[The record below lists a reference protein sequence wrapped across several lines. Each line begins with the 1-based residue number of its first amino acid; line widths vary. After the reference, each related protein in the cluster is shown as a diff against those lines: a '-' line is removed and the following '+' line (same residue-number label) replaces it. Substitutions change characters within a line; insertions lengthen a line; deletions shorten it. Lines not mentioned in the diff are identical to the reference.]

1 VQVGSSDGLGQV
13 EERMTGEPG
22 TEIPKRYGGIL
33 ASGARG
39 LMRWVASFWAGSMPA
54 GKKPVKVSLRLAAL
68 DL

>member
-1 VQVGSSDGLGQV
+1 VQVVSSHGLGRV
-13 EERMTGEPG
+13 EARMTGEPG

-54 GKKPVKVSLRLAAL
+54 CKKPLKVFLRLAAL